1 MQENLQHSEL
11 LVSKNLS
18 GVKAGCSLMTTEF
31 SVWVI
36 SINPLQ
42 CAYDNDLYDF
52 IAHPCAQRCLN
63 KIWYNELGTNFNAAV
78 KVQTILLKA

>member
-1 MQENLQHSEL
+1 LQSFMYKEYPTE
-11 LVSKNLS
+11 
-18 GVKAGCSLMTTEF
+18 AMELMTTEF
-31 SVWVI
+31 TVWDI
-36 SINPLQ
+36 NINPLQ

-78 KVQTILLKA
+78 KVCLIQFICKYT